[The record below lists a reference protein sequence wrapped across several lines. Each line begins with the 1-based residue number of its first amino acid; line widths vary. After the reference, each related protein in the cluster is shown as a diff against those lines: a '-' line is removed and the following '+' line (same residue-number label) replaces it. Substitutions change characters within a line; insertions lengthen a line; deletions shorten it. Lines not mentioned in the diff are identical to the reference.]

1 MSIVEKEKKF
11 KVVEDEFETKSGH
24 STPEGLFTKSKEEI
38 VDGLL
43 KDANGDEEL
52 ALKRIN
58 FYINR
63 AGDGLSNKTAVNA
76 AKKELENKIE
86 SKNTNKLSDLLREY
100 FSNSYDSMF
109 EAGRKPSRNTGL
121 FDFDSAGVDEAGY
134 LSKRD
139 SILELMGQDINP
151 AWMMGVGKK
160 PAYKLWFDDLNK
172 WLAVKN
178 VAKEK
183 DESGNGK
190 IHMITYLGGEGHPGD
205 DSFWDDQGILITADE
220 FDKALKDP
228 KNEKVIQDF
237 EKNNNTLEQQ
247 RATWDKHEKAFEHL
261 MDAFYNEYK
270 DEYNL
275 KDPMDSMT
283 QKAFIRHS
291 RTKVPNEEWKMFL
304 YDLVGHEDA
313 EILGNNPF
321 SGMPVTATR
330 FKNKKIT
337 GSDFNLSPDMYFSND
352 SGFGFDNALDVS
364 SAELQKMRDKKYDDM
379 LKYYNDMVKAKGIEN
394 VKKPMD
400 LIMGKSSDKG
410 NAQPNRK
417 DSLGSITSGI
427 KDKEGRINYWLNK
440 YDMNDVIG
448 KTITDRSGSQWK
460 IIDAIESGDNVNPVR
475 FKLRSTFGDWNLYKK
490 PAEVEDMIKSLSEAF
505 SNTFGRKQKSAKAD
519 TNREDL
525 EQFLIDNEI
534 PIVFARGVPLV
545 DAYGQEWLIKG
556 FSENPEDPENPL
568 IHFTAFT
575 QQDGKG
581 ILKKGSADEK
591 LPRGKSMKPISL
603 RGTKQ
608 WIDKT
613 IRDNGGI
620 PSIDYDRI
628 AGDPY
633 MSSKAKL
640 KDPLPKGQ
648 KSKNY
653 GNNDIFARAASHYV
667 LRKS

>member
-1 MSIVEKEKKF
+1 MSIVEKEKQF
-11 KVVEDEFETKSGH
+11 KIVEDEFETKSGH

-63 AGDGLSNKTAVNA
+63 AGDGLSNKTAVHA

-86 SKNTNKLSDLLREY
+86 SKKGNNLTDLLKEY

-109 EAGRKPSRNTGL
+109 EADTKTFKDTGL
-121 FDFDSAGVDEAGY
+121 FDFDSAAVDKSKY
-134 LSKRD
+134 LNKRD
-139 SILELMGQDINP
+139 SIIELMGQDINP

-160 PAYKLWFDDLNK
+160 PAYKLYFNDLDK

-178 VAKEK
+178 VTE
-183 DESGNGK
+183 DGK
-190 IHMITYLGGEGHPGD
+190 IHMITYLGGEGRPGD

-220 FDKALKDP
+220 FDKALDDP
-228 KNEKVIQDF
+228 TNSKVVEDF
-237 EKNNNTLEQQ
+237 NKNNNTLEQQ
-247 RATWDKHEKAFEHL
+247 KATWDRHEEAFEHL
-261 MDAFYNEYK
+261 MNAFYDEYK
-270 DEYNL
+270 DEYGL
-275 KDPMDSMT
+275 IDPMSAKT
-283 QKAFIRHS
+283 KNVFKKHS
-291 RTKVPNEEWKMFL
+291 KMIPDEEWKIFL
-304 YDLVGHEDA
+304 RDLVGYEDA
-313 EILGNNPF
+313 EILANNPF

-330 FKNKKIT
+330 FKNKKIS
-337 GSDFNLSPDMYFSND
+337 GSDFNLSPDMF
-352 SGFGFDNALDVS
+352 FDTQNGLSFKGALDKDHQS
-364 SAELQKMRDKKYDDM
+364 PDTNNLS
-379 LKYYNDMVKAKGIEN
+379 
-394 VKKPMD
+394 
-400 LIMGKSSDKG
+400 KSR
-410 NAQPNRK
+410 NRLP
-417 DSLGSITSGI
+417 STAISGI
-427 KDKEGRINYWLNK
+427 KDKNGRIEYWLNK

-460 IIDAIESGDNVNPVR
+460 IVDAIESGDDINPVR
-475 FKLRSTFGDWNLYKK
+475 FKLQSTIGDWNLYKK

-505 SNTFGRKQKSAKAD
+505 YNTFGRKQKAAKAN

-545 DAYGQEWLIKG
+545 DTYGQEWLIKG

-575 QQDGKG
+575 QQDSKG
-581 ILKKGSADEK
+581 ITKNGSADEK
-591 LPRGKSMKPISL
+591 APRGKSMKPISL

-608 WIDKT
+608 WVDKM
-613 IRDNGGI
+613 IKKNGGI
-620 PSIDYDRI
+620 VPSIDYNRI
-628 AGDPY
+628 AADPY
-633 MSSKAKL
+633 ISTKAKL

-653 GNNDIFARAASHYV
+653 GNNDIFARAATNYV